1 MTRRTGLL
9 VAVADAEPLVGSHR
23 RRWDPVAAR
32 GVPAHITVLY
42 PFVPAERLGPA
53 EIAAAREVLAEIP
66 AFDFALTRAG
76 RFEDAVL
83 YLAPEPDGPFRQ
95 ITAALTAR
103 FPQCP
108 PYEGKFEVVIPHL
121 TVADAPDAPLAE
133 LEAALSSALPLATR
147 ATEVFLM
154 EEGHDDHWTLRMA
167 FPLRT

>member
-9 VAVADAEPLVGSHR
+9 VPVGRAEPLVAVCR

-53 EIAAAREVLAEIP
+53 EITAARDVLAEIP

-83 YLAPEPDGPFRQ
+83 YLAPEPEDPFRR

-103 FPQCP
+103 FPEHP
-108 PYEGKFEVVIPHL
+108 PYEGKFEAVIPHL

-133 LEAALSSALPLATR
+133 LEAELTAGLPLADR
-147 ATEVFLM
+147 ATDVILM
-154 EEGHDDHWTLRMA
+154 EEGHDDQWHTRA
-167 FPLRT
+167 TFPLHS